1 VGNTTP
7 IGFCQGGV
15 CFPRRGDVPRGTFLK
30 IVFDSLVELVRVFPV
45 KIDIT
50 TITHPCPE
58 ETPTHIC
65 ILPLVG
71 GKLIMGFGFNT
82 ITVYSID
89 ESGIRLNL
97 SDEIQTCIRKEVEDE
112 MIPHGPFKTGR
123 GIININ
129 HDKTITIQIEHNR
142 DIHDDDDLFPFY
154 TKLHSSLRSL
164 FIK

>member
-1 VGNTTP
+1 M
-7 IGFCQGGV
+7 GV
-15 CFPRRGDVPRGTFLK
+15 RFPRRGVK
-30 IVFDSLVELVRVFPV
+30 IVVDSLVELVRVFPV

-82 ITVYSID
+82 ITVYLID
-89 ESGIRLNL
+89 ESGVRLNV
-97 SDEIQTCIRKEVEDE
+97 SDKIQTCIRKEVEDE

>member
-1 VGNTTP
+1 M
-7 IGFCQGGV
+7 GV
-15 CFPRRGDVPRGTFLK
+15 RFPRRGVK
-30 IVFDSLVELVRVFPV
+30 IVVDSLVEPVTVFPV
-45 KIDIT
+45 KIDLT
-50 TITHPCPE
+50 TITHTCRE

-97 SDEIQTCIRKEVEDE
+97 SDEIQTCIRKEIENEITD
-112 MIPHGPFKTGR
+112 IIQSLGSTFKTGR

-129 HDKTITIQIEHNR
+129 HDKIITINIEYNGCLL
-142 DIHDDDDLFPFY
+142 DDDDLFPFY
-154 TKLHSSLRSL
+154 NNLRDSLRSL
-164 FIK
+164 FME